1 MSTKFQIDSLDKKI
15 LSILST
21 DSRMPY
27 LEVARECNV
36 SGAAIHQRIQKM
48 KEANVIT
55 GSQFNLSP
63 KNVGYNTCAFI
74 GLQVNLTS
82 IRTHQD
88 VFNKIMKIPEI
99 VECHHVTGKYSLL
112 AKVYCYNN
120 EHLKKII
127 VEYIQ
132 SITEIIATET
142 IISLEEGFT
151 RQLPIVSN
159 IYSAKDS

>member
-1 MSTKFQIDSLDKKI
+1 MSSKFRIDSLDKRI
-15 LSILST
+15 LWFLAKDART
-21 DSRMPY
+21 PF
-27 LEVARECNV
+27 LEIARDCNV

-48 KEANVIT
+48 KDANVIT

-82 IRTHQD
+82 TRTHQE

-99 VECHHVTGKYSLL
+99 VECHHVTGTYSLL
-112 AKVYCYNN
+112 AKVYCNNN

-127 VEYIQ
+127 VENIQ
-132 SITEIIATET
+132 SIIEITSTET
-142 IISLEEGFT
+142 IISLEEGFV
-151 RQLPIVSN
+151 RQLPIVEE
-159 IYSAKDS
+159 